1 MASNSKPMT
10 RIFSWILLGFL
21 FLGLAGFG
29 AANLG
34 GSVQSIGAVG
44 DRDIPVTTYARAL
57 QNELRATEAQFGQQL
72 SMQQAQ
78 AFGITNR
85 VLSRVVI
92 ETALDSEAEGIAL
105 SVDDAAVAKDLNNI
119 QAFKGPDG
127 QFSRENYR
135 FSLKNAGYS
144 ETEFEESI
152 RTESARTI
160 LQAAIIAGNTMPS
173 TAIDTVLDYLTE
185 TRNITLTTLTADD
198 LTQTIADP
206 DPAVLETY
214 YKDNIATYTLPERK
228 QITYAILTPDMVLDQ
243 VDLPDDAL
251 RAAYDARRDEF
262 NQPERRLVERLVF
275 LDADQAR
282 AKLAEIN
289 AGTTDFETVVA
300 DRGLALADIDIG
312 DVTMSELGEASAGV
326 FAANL
331 DQVVGPFDTDL
342 GPALFRVNGI
352 LVADVVTF
360 DEARDQLFDELA
372 TESARRMIDAK
383 STEIDDAMA
392 AGATL
397 EDLEKEFGMR
407 VDVVMYHDGT
417 DAEVAGY
424 PNFRAV
430 ASAVQD
436 GDFPTVEPLNDGG
449 IFSVRLDGIEPPAP
463 MLLDEVMDQVS
474 ADWRTAQTR
483 AALEAFANDA
493 IASGAVAGSS
503 TSLRDLKRTDV
514 GAVATAEI
522 LAAAFKQSV
531 GDKTALMQN
540 DNAVIVQLDA
550 INKGDR
556 DSDDTKALRANI
568 EQQFGA
574 SLADDLFNVFATQI
588 QQSAG
593 ISLNQQAINSVH
605 ANFQ

>member
-92 ETALDSEAEGIAL
+92 ETALDLEAEGIAL

-144 ETEFEESI
+144 ETEFEESV

-173 TAIDTVLDYLTE
+173 TAIDTILDYLTE

-206 DPAVLETY
+206 DLAALETY

-243 VDLPDDAL
+243 VDLSDDAL

-282 AKLAEIN
+282 ATLAEID

-463 MLLDEVMDQVS
+463 MPLDEVMDQVS

-503 TSLRDLKRTDV
+503 TSLHDLKRTDV
-514 GAVATAEI
+514 GAVATAKI
-522 LAAAFKQSV
+522 LAAAFELSV
-531 GDKTALMQN
+531 GDKTVLMQN

-593 ISLNQQAINSVH
+593 ISLNQQAINAVH

>member
-92 ETALDSEAEGIAL
+92 ETALDSEAERIAL

-144 ETEFEESI
+144 ENEFEESI

-243 VDLPDDAL
+243 VDLSDDTL

-463 MLLDEVMDQVS
+463 MPLDEVMDQVS

-522 LAAAFKQSV
+522 LAAAFEQSV
-531 GDKTALMQN
+531 GDKTVLMQN

-568 EQQFGA
+568 EKQFGA

-593 ISLNQQAINSVH
+593 ISLNQQAINAVH

>member
-92 ETALDSEAEGIAL
+92 ETALDSEAERIAL

-144 ETEFEESI
+144 ETEFEESV

-160 LQAAIIAGNTMPS
+160 LQAAIIAGNAMPS
-173 TAIDTVLDYLTE
+173 TAIDTLLDYVTE

-206 DPAVLETY
+206 DLAALETY

-243 VDLPDDAL
+243 VDLSDDAL

-282 AKLAEIN
+282 AKLAEID

-383 STEIDDAMA
+383 STEIDDALA

-407 VDVVMYHDGT
+407 VDVLMYHDGT

-463 MLLDEVMDQVS
+463 MPLDEVMDQVS

-531 GDKTALMQN
+531 GDKTVLMQN

-593 ISLNQQAINSVH
+593 ISLNQQAINAVH

>member
-92 ETALDSEAEGIAL
+92 ETALDLEAEGIAL

-144 ETEFEESI
+144 ETEFEESV

-160 LQAAIIAGNTMPS
+160 LQAAIIAGNAMPS

-206 DPAVLETY
+206 DLAALETY

-243 VDLPDDAL
+243 VDLSDDAL

-463 MLLDEVMDQVS
+463 MPLDEVMDQVS

-522 LAAAFKQSV
+522 LAAAFELSV
-531 GDKTALMQN
+531 GDKTVLMQN

-593 ISLNQQAINSVH
+593 ISLNQQAINAVH

>member
-92 ETALDSEAEGIAL
+92 ETALDLEAEGIAL

-144 ETEFEESI
+144 ETEFEESV

-173 TAIDTVLDYLTE
+173 TAIDTILDYLTE

-206 DPAVLETY
+206 DLAALETY

-243 VDLPDDAL
+243 VDLSDDAL
-251 RAAYDARRDEF
+251 RAAYDAHRDEF

-463 MLLDEVMDQVS
+463 MPLDEVMDQVS

-522 LAAAFKQSV
+522 LAAAFEQSV
-531 GDKTALMQN
+531 GDKTVLMQN

-593 ISLNQQAINSVH
+593 ISLNQQAINAVH

>member
-1 MASNSKPMT
+1 MASNNKPMT

-144 ETEFEESI
+144 ETEFEESV

-206 DPAVLETY
+206 DLAALETY

-243 VDLPDDAL
+243 VDLSDDAL

-463 MLLDEVMDQVS
+463 MPLDEVMDQVS

-522 LAAAFKQSV
+522 LAAAFEQSV
-531 GDKTALMQN
+531 GDKTVLMQN

-593 ISLNQQAINSVH
+593 ISLNQQAINAVH

>member
-92 ETALDSEAEGIAL
+92 ETALDSEAERIAL

-144 ETEFEESI
+144 ETEFEESV

-160 LQAAIIAGNTMPS
+160 LQAAIIAGNAMPS
-173 TAIDTVLDYLTE
+173 TAIDTLLDYVTE

-206 DPAVLETY
+206 DLAALETY

-282 AKLAEIN
+282 AKLAEID

-463 MLLDEVMDQVS
+463 MPLDEVMDQVS

-483 AALEAFANDA
+483 AALEAFAIDA

-503 TSLRDLKRTDV
+503 TSLHDLKRTDV

-531 GDKTALMQN
+531 GDKTVLMQN

-593 ISLNQQAINSVH
+593 ISLNQQAINAVH

>member
-92 ETALDSEAEGIAL
+92 ETALDLEAEGIAL

-144 ETEFEESI
+144 ETEFEESV

-160 LQAAIIAGNTMPS
+160 LQAAIIAGNAMPS
-173 TAIDTVLDYLTE
+173 TAIDTILDYLTE

-206 DPAVLETY
+206 DLAALETY

-243 VDLPDDAL
+243 VDLSDDAL
-251 RAAYDARRDEF
+251 RAAYDAHRDEF

-417 DAEVAGY
+417 DAVIAGY

-463 MLLDEVMDQVS
+463 MPLDEVMDQVS

-522 LAAAFKQSV
+522 LAAAFELSV
-531 GDKTALMQN
+531 GDKTVLMQN

-593 ISLNQQAINSVH
+593 ISLNQQAINAVH

>member
-92 ETALDSEAEGIAL
+92 ETALDSEAERIAL

-144 ETEFEESI
+144 ETEFEESV

-160 LQAAIIAGNTMPS
+160 LQAAIIAGNAMPS
-173 TAIDTVLDYLTE
+173 TAIDTLLDYVTE

-206 DPAVLETY
+206 DLAALETY

-243 VDLPDDAL
+243 VDLSDDAL

-282 AKLAEIN
+282 AKLAEID

-407 VDVVMYHDGT
+407 VDVLMYHDGT

-463 MLLDEVMDQVS
+463 MPLDEVMDQVS

-522 LAAAFKQSV
+522 LAAAFELSV
-531 GDKTALMQN
+531 GDKTVLMQN

-593 ISLNQQAINSVH
+593 ISLNQQAINAVH

>member
-72 SMQQAQ
+72 SMEQAQ

-92 ETALDSEAEGIAL
+92 ETALDSEAERIAL

-144 ETEFEESI
+144 ETEFEESV

-173 TAIDTVLDYLTE
+173 TAIDTILDYLTE

-206 DPAVLETY
+206 DLAALETY

-243 VDLPDDAL
+243 VDLSDDAL
-251 RAAYDARRDEF
+251 RAAYDAHRDEF

-407 VDVVMYHDGT
+407 VDVVMYHDGI

-463 MLLDEVMDQVS
+463 MPLDEVMDQVS

-531 GDKTALMQN
+531 GDKTVLMQN

-593 ISLNQQAINSVH
+593 ISLNQQAINAVH

>member
-92 ETALDSEAEGIAL
+92 ETALDSEAERIAL

-144 ETEFEESI
+144 ETEFEESV

-160 LQAAIIAGNTMPS
+160 LQAAIIAGNTVPS

-206 DPAVLETY
+206 DLAALETY

-243 VDLPDDAL
+243 IDISDDAL

-282 AKLAEIN
+282 AKLAEID

-360 DEARDQLFDELA
+360 DEARDQIFDELA

-463 MLLDEVMDQVS
+463 MPLDEVMDQVS

-493 IASGAVAGSS
+493 IASGALAGSS

-531 GDKTALMQN
+531 GDKTVLMQN

-593 ISLNQQAINSVH
+593 ISLNQQAINAVH

>member
-92 ETALDSEAEGIAL
+92 ETALDSEAERIAL

-144 ETEFEESI
+144 ETEFEESV

-173 TAIDTVLDYLTE
+173 TAIDTILDYLTE

-206 DPAVLETY
+206 DLAALETY

-243 VDLPDDAL
+243 VDLSDDAL

-383 STEIDDAMA
+383 LTEIDDAMA

-417 DAEVAGY
+417 DAVIAGY

-463 MLLDEVMDQVS
+463 MPLDEVMDQVS

-522 LAAAFKQSV
+522 LAAAFELSV
-531 GDKTALMQN
+531 GDKTVLMQN

-593 ISLNQQAINSVH
+593 ISLNQQAINAVH

>member
-92 ETALDSEAEGIAL
+92 ETALDSEAERIAL

-144 ETEFEESI
+144 ETEFEESV

-206 DPAVLETY
+206 DLAALETY

-275 LDADQAR
+275 LDADQAH
-282 AKLAEIN
+282 ATLAEID

-463 MLLDEVMDQVS
+463 MPLDEVMDQVS

-531 GDKTALMQN
+531 GDKTVLMQN

-568 EQQFGA
+568 EKQFGA

-593 ISLNQQAINSVH
+593 ISLNQQAINAVH

>member
-44 DRDIPVTTYARAL
+44 DRDISVTTYARAL

-92 ETALDSEAEGIAL
+92 ETALDSEAERIAL

-144 ETEFEESI
+144 ETEFEESV

-160 LQAAIIAGNTMPS
+160 LQAAIIAGNAMPS
-173 TAIDTVLDYLTE
+173 TAIDTLLDYVTE

-206 DPAVLETY
+206 DLAALETY

-243 VDLPDDAL
+243 IDISDDAL

-282 AKLAEIN
+282 ATLAEID

-331 DQVVGPFDTDL
+331 DQIVGPFDTDL

-463 MLLDEVMDQVS
+463 MPLDEVMDQVS

-531 GDKTALMQN
+531 GDKTVLMQN

-593 ISLNQQAINSVH
+593 ISLNQQAINAVH

>member
-57 QNELRATEAQFGQQL
+57 QNELRGTEAQFGQQL

-92 ETALDSEAEGIAL
+92 ETALDSEAERIAL

-144 ETEFEESI
+144 ETEFEESV

-206 DPAVLETY
+206 DLAALETY

-243 VDLPDDAL
+243 IDISDDAL

-282 AKLAEIN
+282 AKLAEID

-430 ASAVQD
+430 ASTVQD

-463 MLLDEVMDQVS
+463 MPLDEVMDQVS

-493 IASGAVAGSS
+493 IASGAVAGSP

-531 GDKTALMQN
+531 GDKTVLMQN

-593 ISLNQQAINSVH
+593 ISLNQQAINAVH

>member
-92 ETALDSEAEGIAL
+92 ETALDSEAERIAL

-144 ETEFEESI
+144 ETEFEESV

-160 LQAAIIAGNTMPS
+160 LQAAIIAGNAMPS
-173 TAIDTVLDYLTE
+173 TAIDTLLDYVTE

-206 DPAVLETY
+206 DLAALETY

-282 AKLAEIN
+282 AKLAEID

-463 MLLDEVMDQVS
+463 MPLDEVMDQVS

-531 GDKTALMQN
+531 GDKTVLMQN

-593 ISLNQQAINSVH
+593 ISLNQQAINAVH

>member
-92 ETALDSEAEGIAL
+92 ETALDSEAERIAL

-144 ETEFEESI
+144 ETEFEESV

-160 LQAAIIAGNTMPS
+160 LQAAIIAGNAMPS
-173 TAIDTVLDYLTE
+173 TAIDTLLDYVTE

-206 DPAVLETY
+206 DLAALETY

-243 VDLPDDAL
+243 VDLSDDAL

-282 AKLAEIN
+282 ATLAEID

-463 MLLDEVMDQVS
+463 MPLDEVMDQVS

-531 GDKTALMQN
+531 GDKTVLMQN

-593 ISLNQQAINSVH
+593 ISLNQQAINAVH

>member
-85 VLSRVVI
+85 VLSRVVM
-92 ETALDSEAEGIAL
+92 ETALDSEAERIAL

-144 ETEFEESI
+144 ETEFEESV

-160 LQAAIIAGNTMPS
+160 LQAAIIAGNKVPS

-198 LTQTIADP
+198 LPQTIADP
-206 DPAVLETY
+206 DLAALETY

-243 VDLPDDAL
+243 IDISDDAL

-282 AKLAEIN
+282 AKLAEID

-463 MLLDEVMDQVS
+463 MPLDEVMDQVS

-493 IASGAVAGSS
+493 IASGAVAGSP

-531 GDKTALMQN
+531 GDKTVLMQN

-593 ISLNQQAINSVH
+593 ISLNQQAINAVH

>member
-85 VLSRVVI
+85 VLSRVVM
-92 ETALDSEAEGIAL
+92 ETALDSEAERIAL

-144 ETEFEESI
+144 ETEFEESV

-160 LQAAIIAGNTMPS
+160 LQAAIIAGNAMPS

-198 LTQTIADP
+198 LPQTIADP
-206 DPAVLETY
+206 DLAALETY

-243 VDLPDDAL
+243 IDISDDAL

-282 AKLAEIN
+282 AKLAEID

-463 MLLDEVMDQVS
+463 MPLDEVMDQVS

-493 IASGAVAGSS
+493 IASGAVAGSP

-531 GDKTALMQN
+531 GDKTVLMQN

-593 ISLNQQAINSVH
+593 ISLNQQAINAVH

>member
-92 ETALDSEAEGIAL
+92 ETALDSEAERIAL

-144 ETEFEESI
+144 ETEFEESV

-160 LQAAIIAGNTMPS
+160 LQAAIIAGNAMPS

-198 LTQTIADP
+198 LPQTIADP
-206 DPAVLETY
+206 DLAALETY

-243 VDLPDDAL
+243 IDISDDAL

-282 AKLAEIN
+282 AKLAEID

-463 MLLDEVMDQVS
+463 MPLDEVMDQVS

-493 IASGAVAGSS
+493 IASGALAGSS

-531 GDKTALMQN
+531 GDKTVLMQN

-593 ISLNQQAINSVH
+593 ISLNQQAINAVH

>member
-144 ETEFEESI
+144 ENEFEESI

-243 VDLPDDAL
+243 VDLSDDTL

-463 MLLDEVMDQVS
+463 MPLDEVMDQVS

-522 LAAAFKQSV
+522 LAAAFEQSV
-531 GDKTALMQN
+531 GDKTVLMQN

>member
-92 ETALDSEAEGIAL
+92 ETALDSEAERIAL
-105 SVDDAAVAKDLNNI
+105 SVDDAAVAKDLNNL

-144 ETEFEESI
+144 ETEFEESV

-160 LQAAIIAGNTMPS
+160 LQAAIIAGNAMPS

-206 DPAVLETY
+206 DLAALETY

-243 VDLPDDAL
+243 VDLSDDAL

-282 AKLAEIN
+282 AKLAEID

-383 STEIDDAMA
+383 STEIDDALA

-463 MLLDEVMDQVS
+463 MPLDEVMDQVS

-522 LAAAFKQSV
+522 LAAAFELSV
-531 GDKTALMQN
+531 GDKTVLMQN

-593 ISLNQQAINSVH
+593 ISLNQQAINAVH

>member
-92 ETALDSEAEGIAL
+92 ETALDSEAERIAL

-144 ETEFEESI
+144 ETEFEESV

-160 LQAAIIAGNTMPS
+160 LQAAIIAGNAMPS
-173 TAIDTVLDYLTE
+173 TAIDTLLDYVTE

-206 DPAVLETY
+206 DLAALETY

-282 AKLAEIN
+282 AALAEID

-407 VDVVMYHDGT
+407 VDVLMYHDGT

-449 IFSVRLDGIEPPAP
+449 IFSVRVDGIEPPAP
-463 MLLDEVMDQVS
+463 MPLDEVMDQVS

-531 GDKTALMQN
+531 GDKTVLMQN

-568 EQQFGA
+568 EKQFGA

-593 ISLNQQAINSVH
+593 ISLNQQAINAVH

>member
-92 ETALDSEAEGIAL
+92 ETALDSEAERIAL

-144 ETEFEESI
+144 ETEFEESV

-206 DPAVLETY
+206 DLAALETY

-275 LDADQAR
+275 LDADQAH
-282 AKLAEIN
+282 ATLAEID

-407 VDVVMYHDGT
+407 VDVLMYHDGT

-449 IFSVRLDGIEPPAP
+449 IFSLRLDGIEPPAP
-463 MLLDEVMDQVS
+463 MPLDEVMDQVS

-531 GDKTALMQN
+531 GDKTVLMQN

-568 EQQFGA
+568 EKQFGA

-593 ISLNQQAINSVH
+593 ISLNQQAINAVH

>member
-92 ETALDSEAEGIAL
+92 ETALDSEAERIAL

-144 ETEFEESI
+144 ETEFEESV

-160 LQAAIIAGNTMPS
+160 LQAAIIAGNAMPS
-173 TAIDTVLDYLTE
+173 TAIDTLLDYVTE

-206 DPAVLETY
+206 DLAALETY

-251 RAAYDARRDEF
+251 RATYDARRDEF

-282 AKLAEIN
+282 ATLAEID

-407 VDVVMYHDGT
+407 VDVLMYHDGT

-463 MLLDEVMDQVS
+463 MPLDEVMDQVS

-531 GDKTALMQN
+531 GDKTVLMQN

-593 ISLNQQAINSVH
+593 ISLNQQAINAVH

>member
-92 ETALDSEAEGIAL
+92 ETALDSEAERIAL

-144 ETEFEESI
+144 ETEFEESV

-160 LQAAIIAGNTMPS
+160 LQAAIIAGNAMPS

-206 DPAVLETY
+206 DLAALETY

-275 LDADQAR
+275 LDADQAH
-282 AKLAEIN
+282 ATLAEID

-331 DQVVGPFDTDL
+331 DQIVGPFDTDL

-463 MLLDEVMDQVS
+463 MPLDEVMDQVS

-493 IASGAVAGSS
+493 IASGAVAGSP

-531 GDKTALMQN
+531 GDKTVLMQN

-593 ISLNQQAINSVH
+593 ISLNQQAINAVH

>member
-92 ETALDSEAEGIAL
+92 ETALDSEAERIAL

-144 ETEFEESI
+144 ETEFEESV

-160 LQAAIIAGNTMPS
+160 LQAAIIAGNAMPS

-206 DPAVLETY
+206 DLAALETY

-243 VDLPDDAL
+243 VDLSDDAL

-282 AKLAEIN
+282 AKLAEID

-463 MLLDEVMDQVS
+463 MPLDEVMDQVS

-493 IASGAVAGSS
+493 IASGAVAGSP

-522 LAAAFKQSV
+522 LAAAFELSV
-531 GDKTALMQN
+531 GDKTVLMQN

-593 ISLNQQAINSVH
+593 ISLNQQAINAVH

>member
-92 ETALDSEAEGIAL
+92 ETALDSEAERIAL

-144 ETEFEESI
+144 ETEFEESV

-160 LQAAIIAGNTMPS
+160 LQAAIIAGNAMPS
-173 TAIDTVLDYLTE
+173 TAIDTLLDYVTE

-206 DPAVLETY
+206 DLAALETY

-282 AKLAEIN
+282 ATLAEID

-407 VDVVMYHDGT
+407 VDVLMYHDGT

-463 MLLDEVMDQVS
+463 MPLDEVMDQVS

-531 GDKTALMQN
+531 GDKTVLMQN

-593 ISLNQQAINSVH
+593 ISLNQQAINAVH

>member
-92 ETALDSEAEGIAL
+92 ETALDSEAERIAL

-144 ETEFEESI
+144 ETEFEESV

-160 LQAAIIAGNTMPS
+160 LQAAIIAGNAMPS

-206 DPAVLETY
+206 DLAALETY

-243 VDLPDDAL
+243 VDLSDDAL

-282 AKLAEIN
+282 AKLAEID

-463 MLLDEVMDQVS
+463 MPLDEVMDQVS

-493 IASGAVAGSS
+493 IASGAVAGSP

-531 GDKTALMQN
+531 GDKTVLMQN

-593 ISLNQQAINSVH
+593 ISLNQQAINAVH

>member
-92 ETALDSEAEGIAL
+92 ETALDSEAERIAL

-144 ETEFEESI
+144 ETEFEESV

-160 LQAAIIAGNTMPS
+160 LQAAIIAGNAMPS

-206 DPAVLETY
+206 DLAALETY

-243 VDLPDDAL
+243 VDLPDDTL

-383 STEIDDAMA
+383 STEIDDALA

-417 DAEVAGY
+417 DAEVTGY

-449 IFSVRLDGIEPPAP
+449 IFSLRLDGIEPPAP
-463 MLLDEVMDQVS
+463 MPLDEVMDQVS

-522 LAAAFKQSV
+522 LAAAFELSV
-531 GDKTALMQN
+531 GDKTVLMQN

-593 ISLNQQAINSVH
+593 ISLNQQAINAVH

>member
-92 ETALDSEAEGIAL
+92 ETALDSEAERIAL

-144 ETEFEESI
+144 ETEFEESV

-206 DPAVLETY
+206 DLAALETY

-243 VDLPDDAL
+243 VDLSDDAL

-282 AKLAEIN
+282 AKLAEID

-383 STEIDDAMA
+383 STEIDDALA

-463 MLLDEVMDQVS
+463 MPLDEVMDQVS

-503 TSLRDLKRTDV
+503 TSLHDLKRTDV

-522 LAAAFKQSV
+522 LAAAFELSV
-531 GDKTALMQN
+531 GDKTVLMQN

-593 ISLNQQAINSVH
+593 ISLNQQAINAVH

>member
-92 ETALDSEAEGIAL
+92 ETALDSEAERIAL

-144 ETEFEESI
+144 ETEFEESV
-152 RTESARTI
+152 RTASARTI
-160 LQAAIIAGNTMPS
+160 LQAAIIAGNAMPS
-173 TAIDTVLDYLTE
+173 TAIDTLLDYVTE

-206 DPAVLETY
+206 DLAALETY

-243 VDLPDDAL
+243 VDLSDDAL

-282 AKLAEIN
+282 AKLAEID

-407 VDVVMYHDGT
+407 VDVLMYHDGT

-449 IFSVRLDGIEPPAP
+449 IFSLRLDGIEPPAP
-463 MLLDEVMDQVS
+463 MPLDEVMDQVS
-474 ADWRTAQTR
+474 ADWRTSRTR

-522 LAAAFKQSV
+522 LAAAFELSV
-531 GDKTALMQN
+531 GDKTVLMQN

-556 DSDDTKALRANI
+556 YSDDTKALRANI

-593 ISLNQQAINSVH
+593 ISLNQQAINAVH

>member
-92 ETALDSEAEGIAL
+92 ETALDSEAERIAL

-144 ETEFEESI
+144 ETEFEESV

-160 LQAAIIAGNTMPS
+160 LQAAIIAGNAMPS

-206 DPAVLETY
+206 DLAALETY

-228 QITYAILTPDMVLDQ
+228 QITYAILTPDMVVDQ
-243 VDLPDDAL
+243 VDLSDDAL

-282 AKLAEIN
+282 ATLAEIT

-300 DRGLALADIDIG
+300 DRGLSLADIDIG

-463 MLLDEVMDQVS
+463 MPLDEVMDQVS

-493 IASGAVAGSS
+493 IASGVVAGSS

-522 LAAAFKQSV
+522 LAAAFELSV
-531 GDKTALMQN
+531 GDKTVLMQN

-593 ISLNQQAINSVH
+593 ISLNQQAINAVH

>member
-85 VLSRVVI
+85 VLLRVVI
-92 ETALDSEAEGIAL
+92 ETALDSEAERIAL

-144 ETEFEESI
+144 ETEFEESV

-206 DPAVLETY
+206 DLAALETY

-243 VDLPDDAL
+243 IDISDDAL

-282 AKLAEIN
+282 AKLAEID

-463 MLLDEVMDQVS
+463 MPLDEVMDQVS

-493 IASGAVAGSS
+493 IASGALAGSS

-531 GDKTALMQN
+531 GDKTVLMQN

-593 ISLNQQAINSVH
+593 ISLNQQAINAVH

>member
-92 ETALDSEAEGIAL
+92 ETALDSEAERIAL

-144 ETEFEESI
+144 ETEFEESV

-160 LQAAIIAGNTMPS
+160 LQAAIIAGNAMPS

-206 DPAVLETY
+206 DLAALETY

-243 VDLPDDAL
+243 VDLSDDAL

-282 AKLAEIN
+282 AKLAEID

-463 MLLDEVMDQVS
+463 MPLDEVMDQVS

-522 LAAAFKQSV
+522 LAAAFEQSV
-531 GDKTALMQN
+531 GDKTVLMQN

-593 ISLNQQAINSVH
+593 ISLNQQAINAVH

>member
-92 ETALDSEAEGIAL
+92 ETALDSEAERIAL

-144 ETEFEESI
+144 ETEFEESV

-206 DPAVLETY
+206 DLAALETY

-243 VDLPDDAL
+243 VDLSDDAL

-282 AKLAEIN
+282 ATLAEID

-430 ASAVQD
+430 ASAIQD

-463 MLLDEVMDQVS
+463 MPLDEVMDQVS

-522 LAAAFKQSV
+522 LAAAFEQSV
-531 GDKTALMQN
+531 GDKTVLMQN

-568 EQQFGA
+568 EKQFGA

-593 ISLNQQAINSVH
+593 ISLNQQAINAVH

>member
-92 ETALDSEAEGIAL
+92 ETALDSEAERIAL

-144 ETEFEESI
+144 ETEFEESV

-160 LQAAIIAGNTMPS
+160 LQAAIIAGNAMPS

-206 DPAVLETY
+206 DLAALETY

-243 VDLPDDAL
+243 VDLSDDAL

-282 AKLAEIN
+282 AKLAEID

-463 MLLDEVMDQVS
+463 MPLDEVMDQVS

-503 TSLRDLKRTDV
+503 TSLHDLKRTDV

-531 GDKTALMQN
+531 GDKTVLMQN

-593 ISLNQQAINSVH
+593 ISLNQQAINAVH

>member
-1 MASNSKPMT
+1 
-10 RIFSWILLGFL
+10 
-21 FLGLAGFG
+21 
-29 AANLG
+29 
-34 GSVQSIGAVG
+34 
-44 DRDIPVTTYARAL
+44 
-57 QNELRATEAQFGQQL
+57 
-72 SMQQAQ
+72 
-78 AFGITNR
+78 
-85 VLSRVVI
+85 
-92 ETALDSEAEGIAL
+92 
-105 SVDDAAVAKDLNNI
+105 
-119 QAFKGPDG
+119 
-127 QFSRENYR
+127 
-135 FSLKNAGYS
+135 
-144 ETEFEESI
+144 
-152 RTESARTI
+152 
-160 LQAAIIAGNTMPS
+160 
-173 TAIDTVLDYLTE
+173 
-185 TRNITLTTLTADD
+185 
-198 LTQTIADP
+198 
-206 DPAVLETY
+206 
-214 YKDNIATYTLPERK
+214 
-228 QITYAILTPDMVLDQ
+228 
-243 VDLPDDAL
+243 
-251 RAAYDARRDEF
+251 
-262 NQPERRLVERLVF
+262 
-275 LDADQAR
+275 
-282 AKLAEIN
+282 
-289 AGTTDFETVVA
+289 
-300 DRGLALADIDIG
+300 
-312 DVTMSELGEASAGV
+312 
-326 FAANL
+326 
-331 DQVVGPFDTDL
+331 
-342 GPALFRVNGI
+342 VNGI

-463 MLLDEVMDQVS
+463 MPLDEVMDQVS

-531 GDKTALMQN
+531 GDKTVLMQN

-593 ISLNQQAINSVH
+593 ISLNQQAINAVH

>member
-92 ETALDSEAEGIAL
+92 ETALDSEAERIAL

-144 ETEFEESI
+144 ETEFEESV

-173 TAIDTVLDYLTE
+173 TAIDTILDYLTE

-206 DPAVLETY
+206 DLAALETY

-243 VDLPDDAL
+243 VDLSDDAL
-251 RAAYDARRDEF
+251 RAAYDAHRDEF

-417 DAEVAGY
+417 DAVVAGY

-463 MLLDEVMDQVS
+463 MPLDEVMDQVS

-493 IASGAVAGSS
+493 IASGAVAGSP

-522 LAAAFKQSV
+522 LAAAFELSV
-531 GDKTALMQN
+531 GDKTVLMQN

-593 ISLNQQAINSVH
+593 ISLNQQAINAVH